1 MKQKTWKL
9 TVWKQALIYTIFFQ
23 GHKFIHARSDEKRI
37 QYFKDEGPPLEGI
50 ESVDFGN
57 DYEKEA
63 RNRFI
68 QVRPNFECLQVGL
81 VIKVEL
87 VKE

>member
-1 MKQKTWKL
+1 MQEMGVDL
-9 TVWKQALIYTIFFQ
+9 YLSIFLFQ
-23 GHKFIHARSDEKRI
+23 GHKFIHARNDENRI
-37 QYFKDEGPPLEGI
+37 KYFKNNGPPLEGI
-50 ESVDFGN
+50 ASVDFGN

-63 RNRFI
+63 RDTFI
-68 QVRPNFECLQVGL
+68 KVRPNFECLRVGL

>member
-1 MKQKTWKL
+1 MIILWL
-9 TVWKQALIYTIFFQ
+9 FYFSFFQ
-23 GHKFIHARSDEKRI
+23 CHKILHARSDEKRI
-37 QYFKDEGPPLEGI
+37 EYFTHEGPPLEGI
-50 ESVDFGN
+50 ASVDFGN

-63 RNRFI
+63 RNRFM
-68 QVRPNFECLQVGL
+68 QVRPNFECLRVGL

>member
-1 MKQKTWKL
+1 MIVIL
-9 TVWKQALIYTIFFQ
+9 NLFFQ
-23 GHKFIHARSDEKRI
+23 GHKFINARSDEKRI
-37 QYFKDEGPPLEGI
+37 EYFKHEGPPLEGI
-50 ESVDFGN
+50 ASVDFGN

-63 RNRFI
+63 RNRFM
-68 QVRPNFECLQVGL
+68 QVRPNFECLRVGL